1 MTTMER
7 THAHVRAMDGDQRRQ
22 PPSLARRTYMF
33 VRLSVVAMIAILAAS
48 LIREYHVAGDCLQGS
63 ISAYYYTSVQSV
75 FVGSLV
81 ALGLAMIVL
90 WGKTPLEDSYLNL
103 AGMLAPVVAF
113 VPTAKTNKCGLDT
126 ATGAAVTTNRQ
137 QTRVIEASQ
146 DAIVNNMLAYFIV
159 AGAVLLILIAVGAV
173 AHVRNR
179 TAATSGVPRGEETC
193 ASITEHP
200 RAYWG
205 PIAAAS
211 ALWVAGL
218 WKFANDREWFF
229 DNAHGWSATVMFI
242 FIVCVVVTVALQKHH
257 GTKEAKEPRS
267 LRWAWTYWAIAVLM
281 VVGAVAIFVE
291 TRNGSDGFATH
302 RVFWLEAWMISWLG
316 LFWVLQTID
325 RWNEGAP
332 ARTTQDRRLVAA
344 GAPAPARV
352 A

>member
-7 THAHVRAMDGDQRRQ
+7 THAHVRVAGGDQRRQ
-22 PPSLARRTYMF
+22 PPSSARRTYMF
-33 VRLSVVAMIAILAAS
+33 VRLSVVAMVAILAAS

-193 ASITEHP
+193 ASITELP

-211 ALWVAGL
+211 ALWVAGFGSSRTTASGSSTSPRL
-218 WKFANDREWFF
+218 VG
-229 DNAHGWSATVMFI
+229 HGHVH
-242 FIVCVVVTVALQKHH
+242 LHRLRRRH
-257 GTKEAKEPRS
+257 GRAAEAPRHQGGQGARS

-291 TRNGSDGFATH
+291 TRT
-302 RVFWLEAWMISWLG
+302 
-316 LFWVLQTID
+316 
-325 RWNEGAP
+325 
-332 ARTTQDRRLVAA
+332 ARTGSPPIGCSGWRR
-344 GAPAPARV
+344 G
-352 A
+352 

>member
-1 MTTMER
+1 M
-7 THAHVRAMDGDQRRQ
+7 
-22 PPSLARRTYMF
+22 
-33 VRLSVVAMIAILAAS
+33 
-48 LIREYHVAGDCLQGS
+48 
-63 ISAYYYTSVQSV
+63 
-75 FVGSLV
+75 
-81 ALGLAMIVL
+81 
-90 WGKTPLEDSYLNL
+90 
-103 AGMLAPVVAF
+103 
-113 VPTAKTNKCGLDT
+113 PTAKTNKCGLDT

-200 RAYWG
+200 RAYWS

-211 ALWVAGL
+211 ALWVAGF

-229 DNAHGWSATVMFI
+229 DHAHGWSATVMFI

-257 GTKEAKEPRS
+257 GIKEAKEPRS

-291 TRNGSDGFATH
+291 TMNGSDGFATH
-302 RVFWLEAWMISWLG
+302 RVFWLEAWMILG
-316 LFWVLQTID
+316 SASSGSSKPSTVGTRGRLPEPRKTGGWSLLGHRRPVESRDVVYDVHGLGVELCCVLRAACCVETLPQCRLRDLETTHGGVDEWPPSPRPRHHGPHPPCVMARWVSTS
-325 RWNEGAP
+325 GSS
-332 ARTTQDRRLVAA
+332 ARADECVDVLELAA
-344 GAPAPARV
+344 IMGQP
-352 A
+352 